1 MKLPRIDKGYRNL
14 RRTRQIIGV
23 FAKYGFAEI
32 VDRTGMAA
40 RARLGARLR
49 GRKAVGGRPLNA
61 PQRLRLALE
70 ELGPTFIKVGQ
81 LLSTRSFL
89 LPPAFIDELSK
100 LQDKVK
106 PIPFDEVKAVIE
118 KELKSRLELLFDS
131 FDPNPVASASIA
143 LAYRATLLTGE
154 RVVVKVQRPKIIR
167 LIETDMGIL
176 RDLAGMI
183 ERHLEEAQQ
192 YNPVAMV
199 EELSRSMKREVD
211 FMNEARSIEQ
221 FGANF
226 ERVPSVHVP
235 KVHWDYCTSKIVTLE
250 YIDGI
255 KISEF
260 GLFRESGANLKQV
273 AHIGTQFILKQI
285 FEDGFFHADPHPGNH
300 FFTKDGRIAPVDF
313 GIMGRLDDWLMDEFS
328 DLLVAVWRRDVDLI
342 IRVLVNLGA
351 FPEDENPQPLRAEIS
366 EFLHRYYGLS
376 LQKIDMKS
384 IVSEGLDIIARHRLR
399 VPSNMLLLAKTIG
412 TYEDLGRKL
421 DPSYN
426 FVKEIRP
433 YLRKLILRRVS
444 PEKLGYE
451 TAKTLRDLYDLLR
464 IMPRELE
471 LILRRMRRG
480 RMAIE
485 FQHRGL
491 ERLIQEMDRSS
502 NRLSFSLIIASL
514 IVGSSLI
521 MFLNKGPYF
530 LGYPLLGIIGY
541 VFAAIPG
548 VGLALA
554 ILRSGK
560 F

>member
-14 RRTRQIIGV
+14 RRSRKIIGV

-32 VDRTGMAA
+32 VDRTGVAA
-40 RARLGARLR
+40 RVRLGVRLR
-49 GRKAVGGRPLNA
+49 GRKTVDARPLNA

-106 PIPFDEVKAVIE
+106 PIPFDEVKALIE
-118 KELKSRLELLFDS
+118 KELKSTLELLFDS
-131 FDPNPVASASIA
+131 FDSNPVASASIA

-154 RVVVKVQRPKIIR
+154 QVIVKVQRPKIIR
-167 LIETDMGIL
+167 LIETDMAIL
-176 RDLAGMI
+176 SDLAGMI
-183 ERHLEEAQQ
+183 ERHVEESQQ
-192 YNPVAMV
+192 YNPAAMV

-226 ERVPSVHVP
+226 KHVSSVHVP
-235 KVHWDYCTSKIVTLE
+235 KVHWDYCSSKIVTLE
-250 YIDGI
+250 YIDGL
-255 KISEF
+255 KISEI
-260 GLFRESGANLKQV
+260 GLLRESGADLKQV

-285 FEDGFFHADPHPGNH
+285 FEDGFFHADPHPGNL
-300 FFTKDGRIAPVDF
+300 FFTKDGKIAPVDF
-313 GIMGRLDDWLMDEFS
+313 GIMGRLDDWLMDEVS
-328 DLLVAVWRRDVDLI
+328 DMLVAVWRRDVDLI
-342 IRVLVNLGA
+342 LRVLVDLGA
-351 FPEDENPQPLRAEIS
+351 FPEEANPQPLRAEIS
-366 EFLHRYYGLS
+366 DFLYRYYGLS
-376 LQKIDMKS
+376 LRKINMKS
-384 IVSEGLDIIARHRLR
+384 IISEGLDIIARYRLR

-421 DPSYN
+421 DPNYN
-426 FVKEIRP
+426 LVKEIKP
-433 YLRKLILRRVS
+433 YLRKLLFRRLN

-451 TAKTLRDLYDLLR
+451 SAKALRDLHDLIK

-514 IVGSSLI
+514 IVASSLI
-521 MFLNKGPYF
+521 MFLNKGPFF
-530 LGYPLLGIIGY
+530 LGYPLLGVIGY
-541 VFAAIPG
+541 VFAAILG
-548 VGLALA
+548 IGLALA

>member
-1 MKLPRIDKGYRNL
+1 MKLPRLDKGYRNL
-14 RRTRQIIGV
+14 RRTRKIIGV

-40 RARLGARLR
+40 RARLSARLR
-49 GRKAVGGRPLNA
+49 SRKATDVRPLNA
-61 PQRLRLALE
+61 PQRLRMALE

-89 LPPAFIDELSK
+89 LPPAFIDELSR

-106 PIPFDEVKAVIE
+106 PIPFDEVKIVIE
-118 KELKSRLELLFDS
+118 KELKSSLDLLFNS
-131 FDPNPVASASIA
+131 FDQNPIASASVA
-143 LAYRATLLTGE
+143 LAYRARLLTGE
-154 RVVVKVQRPKIIR
+154 QVVVKVQRPKIIR
-167 LIETDMGIL
+167 LIETDMTIL
-176 RDLAGMI
+176 HDLAGMI
-183 ERHLEEAQQ
+183 ERHLDEAQQ

-226 ERVPSVHVP
+226 EKVPTVHVP

-255 KISEF
+255 KISEI
-260 GLFRESGANLKQV
+260 GLLRSSGADLKQV
-273 AHIGTQFILKQI
+273 AHIGMQFILKQI
-285 FEDGFFHADPHPGNH
+285 FEDGFFHADPHPGNL
-300 FFTKDGRIAPVDF
+300 FYTKDGRIAPVDF
-313 GIMGRLDDWLMDEFS
+313 GIMGRLDDWLMDEIS
-328 DLLVAVWRRDVDLI
+328 DMLIAIWRRDVDLI
-342 IRVLVNLGA
+342 IRVLVDLGA
-351 FPEDENPQPLRAEIS
+351 FPEEANPQPLRAELS
-366 EFLHRYYGLS
+366 EFLYRYYGLS
-376 LQKIDMKS
+376 LRKINMKS
-384 IVSEGLDIIARHRLR
+384 IVSDGLDIISRHRLR

-421 DPSYN
+421 DPNYN
-426 FVKEIRP
+426 LVKEVKP
-433 YLRKLILRRVS
+433 HLRKLILRRLN
-444 PEKLGYE
+444 PEKLAYE
-451 TAKTLRDLYDLLR
+451 SAKSLRDLYDLLR
-464 IMPRELE
+464 AMPREME

-491 ERLIQEMDRSS
+491 ENLIQEMDRSS

-541 VFAAIPG
+541 VFAGILG